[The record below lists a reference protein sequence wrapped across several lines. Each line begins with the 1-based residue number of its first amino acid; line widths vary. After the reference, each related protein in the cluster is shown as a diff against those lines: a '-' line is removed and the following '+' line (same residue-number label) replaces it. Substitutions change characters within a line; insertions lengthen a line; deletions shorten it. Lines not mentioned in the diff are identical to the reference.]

1 MKLGAGFVHQ
11 CSVGVARLRG
21 CLRMEWNFPIRA
33 GHREAAGRAQ
43 EVRLVVLKWFTVV
56 SRWAELMNCGGA
68 QGDGLRIVELAQG
81 REKEGGVVLVDWVE
95 SRWTRGGA
103 NRAEVP
109 SENRCMS

>member
-1 MKLGAGFVHQ
+1 MKLGARFVHQ

-68 QGDGLRIVELAQG
+68 QGDGLRIVELAQR
-81 REKEGGVVLVDWVE
+81 REKGRAGWYLWTGSSPDGPEAGQTGPR
-95 SRWTRGGA
+95 SRVRTGA
-103 NRAEVP
+103 
-109 SENRCMS
+109 